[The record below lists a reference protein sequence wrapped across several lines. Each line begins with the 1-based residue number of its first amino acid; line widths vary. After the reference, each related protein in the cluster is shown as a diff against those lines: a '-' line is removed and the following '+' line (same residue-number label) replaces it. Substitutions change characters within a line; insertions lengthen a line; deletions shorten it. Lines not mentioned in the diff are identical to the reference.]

1 MSGRFQKNLIERK
14 QFDRPGETKQYLNQK
29 DLKYIKD
36 CFKENDVDK
45 KNEIDI
51 FELKQALDKYGI
63 KYDENES
70 LKKIFNDA
78 EEKGSADVDFDELIN
93 LIISSLVNIDD
104 MSELLKV
111 FVLFLGDENVD
122 QIEFRHLKKECPT
135 LKDEEIKEMIEKID
149 ENKDGKVNFE
159 EFHKIVTKA
168 I

>member
-1 MSGRFQKNLIERK
+1 MSGTFQKNLIERK

-36 CFKENDVDK
+36 RFKENDVDK

-51 FELKQALDKYGI
+51 YELKQALDKYGI

-78 EEKGSADVDFDELIN
+78 EEKGTADVDFDQLIN
-93 LIISSLVNIDD
+93 LIISSLVDIDD